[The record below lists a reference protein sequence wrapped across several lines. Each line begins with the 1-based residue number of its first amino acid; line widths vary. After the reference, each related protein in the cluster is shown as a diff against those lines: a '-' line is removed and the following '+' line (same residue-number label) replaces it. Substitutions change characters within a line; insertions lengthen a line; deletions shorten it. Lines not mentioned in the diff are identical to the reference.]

1 MSHQDWKEVILRNPK
16 AAKPSSNLQKETV
29 KRSSGTV
36 QKEVDI
42 AEGKEIKYV
51 SPKLKKAVLDA
62 RTNLIDLSTDK
73 CYTRD
78 SFAKRINVPV
88 KEIKLLETGKMTE
101 KEAKQIALKIER
113 VFKIKI
119 LGK

>member
-16 AAKPSSNLQKETV
+16 AAKLGSNVQKETV
-29 KRSSGTV
+29 KRFTGNK

-51 SPKLKKAVLDA
+51 SPKLRKAVEQA
-62 RTNLIDLSTDK
+62 RTSLIDLETDK

-78 SFAKRINVPV
+78 SIAKKINVTP
-88 KEIKLLETGKMTE
+88 KEIMLLETGKMTE
-101 KEAKQIALKIER
+101 KEAKQIALKMER
-113 VFKIKI
+113 TFKIKL
-119 LGK
+119 LGN